1 MKMITHYIFDLDN
14 TLYPANSSI
23 WSQIDGNIKNYIMKL
38 KGLPAEEAFRLQK
51 NYYEKYGTTLN
62 GLMEEYG
69 IDPEDYLKP
78 VHDINLDTLIYNA
91 KLDEALTKMTSFKYI
106 FTSGT
111 KQHAGRV
118 LEKLQISHHFIDIF
132 DIRSSEFT
140 PKPKRK
146 AYEKFLA
153 LHPLPPHETLF
164 IEDLPR
170 NLEVPKAMG
179 MKTLLVTS
187 PVKVARE
194 SFEQAGADAP
204 YIDHITDNLAQFLLD
219 NYC

>member
-1 MKMITHYIFDLDN
+1 MNYIFDLDN
-14 TLYPANSSI
+14 TLYPADSSV
-23 WSQIDGNIKNYIMKL
+23 WAQIDGNIKHYIMNFT
-38 KGLPAEEAFRLQK
+38 GLPAEEALRLQK
-51 NYYEKYGTTLN
+51 SYYETYGTTLN
-62 GLMEEYG
+62 GLMAEHG

-78 VHDINLDTLIYNA
+78 VHKINLDTLQYNA
-91 KLDEALTKMTSFKYI
+91 RLDEALTRIDAPKYI

-118 LEKLQISHHFIDIF
+118 LEKLQLTRHFTYVF
-132 DIRSSEFT
+132 DIRSSGFT

-146 AYEKFLA
+146 AYEEFLA
-153 LHPLPPHETLF
+153 LHPLDPSKTLF

-187 PVKVARE
+187 PVKVTRE
-194 SFEQAGADAP
+194 SFEKAGADAP
-204 YIDHITDNLAQFLLD
+204 YIDHITDNLAEFLLD
-219 NYC
+219 NYLQK